1 MIVNDSNSIP
11 YYSESY
17 SEIEYFI
24 NLILLQNYKSKLL
37 MSLDDK
43 FIPIRTGFY
52 EMVDSLF
59 KKIAGLFGYPANPGM
74 ARSYHLPDEAS
85 VRSRFLEN
93 LPSHQTFWPPI
104 QRPENWFETIVG
116 PSPKIDGVPRYVY
129 ENREEGF
136 YNFYIENFKNI
147 YFLPDWFSE
156 FLQVRLNFCLDITLL
171 ETIREV
177 LFIGLVIYSNIVIL
191 RITLSWFISINP
203 YKVPWSYV
211 VAAVDWTEEVL
222 QGVVPAILGV
232 NITGTIFLGILG
244 VLADSLNH
252 LVFTMPFLPSE
263 AEESKLIVQQQMKD
277 VLIFHYL
284 PILWYRYPIPNEIR
298 EYWYNERPEI
308 LDYMQKAYQDSD
320 IQFLPDSIVQQ
331 LNQEK
336 LTADL
341 PQIHNSLS
349 EMMSTEI
356 LSKYP
361 TYDRIPYDRIQ
372 GVDFISSIHSLNEYF
387 HHFW

>member
-1 MIVNDSNSIP
+1 
-11 YYSESY
+11 
-17 SEIEYFI
+17 
-24 NLILLQNYKSKLL
+24 
-37 MSLDDK
+37 MSLDEK

-52 EMVDSLF
+52 QIVDSLL
-59 KKIAGLFGYPANPGM
+59 KKLAGLFGYPANPGM
-74 ARSYHLPDEAS
+74 PTIYGLSDEGSLRSKSLDSLP
-85 VRSRFLEN
+85 L
-93 LPSHQTFWPPI
+93 HQTFWPPI
-104 QRPENWFETIVG
+104 QRPENWFETILG
-116 PSPKIDGVPRYVY
+116 PSPKIDPVPRYVY

-136 YNFYIENFKNI
+136 YNFYIENFQNV
-147 YFLPDWFSE
+147 YFLPDWLSE
-156 FLQVRLNFCLDITLL
+156 FLQVRLDFCLDITLL

-177 LFIGLVIYSNIVIL
+177 FFIGLVIYSNIVIL
-191 RITLSWFISINP
+191 RITLSWFIYINP
-203 YKVPWSYV
+203 YTVPWCYV

-263 AEESKLIVQQQMKD
+263 AEESKLIIQQQMKD

-320 IQFLPDSIVQQ
+320 IQFLPDSLVQQ
-331 LNQEK
+331 VNQEK
-336 LTADL
+336 LKLSADL
-341 PQIHNSLS
+341 PQIYNSFT
-349 EMMSTEI
+349 ERMSTEI
-356 LSKYP
+356 LSN
-361 TYDRIPYDRIQ
+361 YD
-372 GVDFISSIHSLNEYF
+372 SSISLDSLNEYF